1 MEVSM
6 DTESFVMSLQSSLA
20 GQVPSVIGAVLL
32 FLLGWMVALVAAA
45 AARRLLGAMGFN
57 TRFETLIG
65 QRIDAET
72 GISRIVF
79 WFILIIALIAG
90 FNMLDLEV
98 VSAPF
103 ANMVNKVLSFLPQLL
118 AGAVLATVGW
128 ILAVLAR
135 TGITRLLA
143 KTTLDE
149 RLSAQANMEPVSGN
163 IGQVAYWVVLLLFL
177 PMVLAALG
185 LEGLLGPVQGMLTQ
199 LLAFLP
205 NLFGAAVIGVVGY
218 FVARIVRGIVVNL
231 MEATRVQAAAQ
242 GLGVSDKMD
251 LAKLGGTI
259 VFLLIF
265 IPALIAALDALKI
278 EAISGPATRLLD
290 QIVAAVPNLLAA
302 ALILIITY
310 YVARFAAS
318 LVASLLSGLGADSVP
333 EKIGM
338 AGMFGGVKLSD
349 VIARLV
355 MFFAMLF
362 ATVEAASRLEFSQ
375 VSSLVST
382 FIEFGGDVL
391 LGAVILLIGF
401 WLAKLLS
408 DAVSRGDQT
417 GSAWL
422 GGLVRA
428 LILGLVIAMG
438 LRAMGIA
445 DSIVNLAFG
454 LTLGAV
460 AVAVA
465 LSFGLGGRE
474 AAGRLMEHWLSK
486 LRKD

>member
-1 MEVSM
+1 M
-6 DTESFVMSLQSSLA
+6 DTETFLMSLQSSLA
-20 GQVPSVIGAVLL
+20 GQVPSVVGAVLL

-45 AARRLLGAMGFN
+45 ASRRLLGAIGFN
-57 TRFETLIG
+57 ARFETLIG
-65 QRIDAET
+65 QRVDTET

-90 FNMLDLEV
+90 FNMLNLEV

-231 MEATRVQAAAQ
+231 MQATRVQAAAQ

-251 LAKLGGTI
+251 LAKLAGTI

-302 ALILIITY
+302 ALILLITY

-318 LVASLLSGLGADSVP
+318 LVASLLSGLGADSLP

-338 AGMFGGVKLSD
+338 TGMFGGVKLSD

-355 MFFAMLF
+355 LFFAMLF
-362 ATVEAASRLEFSQ
+362 ATVEAASRLQFSQ

-417 GSAWL
+417 GSNWL

-486 LRKD
+486 LGKD

>member
-1 MEVSM
+1 M
-6 DTESFVMSLQSSLA
+6 DTQSFVTSLQQSLA
-20 GQVPSVIGAVLL
+20 GQVPSVIGAVVLL
-32 FLLGWMVALVAAA
+32 LVGWIVALIGAAA
-45 AARRLLGAMGFN
+45 TRRALTVVGMN
-57 TRFETLIG
+57 TRCETLIG

-72 GISRIVF
+72 GVSRIVF
-79 WFILIIALIAG
+79 WFILIVALIAA
-90 FNMLDLEV
+90 FNMLNLEV

-103 ANMVNKVLSFLPQLL
+103 ASMVNKVLSFLPQLL
-118 AGAVLATVGW
+118 AGAVLAAVGW
-128 ILAVLAR
+128 VLAVLAR
-135 TGITRLLA
+135 TAITKLLSR
-143 KTTLDE
+143 TTLDE
-149 RLSAQANMEPVSGN
+149 RLSAEAKMQPISDN

-185 LEGLLGPVQGMLTQ
+185 LDGLLGPVQGMLTQ

-205 NLFGAAVIGVVGY
+205 NVFGAAIIGVVGY

-242 GLGVSDKMD
+242 NLGLSDKMD
-251 LAKLGGTI
+251 LAKLAGTI

-265 IPALIAALDALKI
+265 IPALIAALDALQI
-278 EAISGPATRLLD
+278 EAISGPATNMLD
-290 QIVAAVPNLLAA
+290 QIVAAVPHLLAA
-302 ALILIITY
+302 TLILLVTY
-310 YVARFAAS
+310 YVARFASS
-318 LVASLLSGLGADSVP
+318 LVGSLLSGLGADSVLD
-333 EKIGM
+333 KIGM
-338 AGMFGGVKLSD
+338 KKVFGGVKLSE
-349 VIARLV
+349 VVARLV
-355 MFFAMLF
+355 LFFAMLF
-362 ATVEAASRLEFSQ
+362 AVVEAANRLEFDQ

-408 DAVSRGDQT
+408 DAVTRGDKT

-422 GGLVRA
+422 GTLVRA

-474 AAGRLMEHWLSK
+474 AAGRLMGQWLSK
-486 LRKD
+486 LHTKK

>member
-1 MEVSM
+1 MS
-6 DTESFVMSLQSSLA
+6 TESFVASLQSSLA

-32 FLLGWMVALVAAA
+32 FLLGWIIALVAAA
-45 AARRLLGAMGFN
+45 TARKVLNAIGLNA
-57 TRFETLIG
+57 RFETLIG
-65 QRIDAET
+65 QQVNAAT

-79 WFILIIALIAG
+79 WFILIIAVIAG

-118 AGAVLATVGW
+118 AGAVLAVIGW
-128 ILAVLAR
+128 ILAVFAR
-135 TGITRLLA
+135 TGITKLLG

-149 RLSAQANMEPVSGN
+149 RLSAEADMQPVSN
-163 IGQVAYWVVLLLFL
+163 SIGQVAYWVVLLLFL
-177 PMVLAALG
+177 PMVLAALD
-185 LEGLLGPVQGMLTQ
+185 LEGLLGPVQDMLVQ

-205 NLFGAAVIGVVGY
+205 NLFGALVIGVVGY

-231 MEATRVQAAAQ
+231 MAAARVQSAAQ
-242 GLGVSDKMD
+242 DLGLSEKMNLGK
-251 LAKLGGTI
+251 LAGTV

-265 IPALIAALDALKI
+265 IPALIAALDALRI
-278 EAISGPATRLLD
+278 EAISGPATRMLD
-290 QIVAAVPNLLAA
+290 QIINSVPNLLAA
-302 ALILIITY
+302 TLILLLTY
-310 YVARFAAS
+310 YVARFASS

-333 EKIGM
+333 EKVGVSRV
-338 AGMFGGVKLSD
+338 FGTLKLSD
-349 VIARLV
+349 AIARLV
-355 MFFAMLF
+355 LFFAMLF
-362 ATVEAASRLEFSQ
+362 AVVESAGFLHFEQ
-375 VSSLVST
+375 VGVLVST

-401 WLAKLLS
+401 WLARLLG
-408 DAVSRGDQT
+408 DAVSRSDR
-417 GSAWL
+417 SESVWL

-428 LILGLVIAMG
+428 LIIGLVLAMG

-474 AAGRLMEHWLSK
+474 AAGRLMDRWLSRLLK
-486 LRKD
+486 Q

>member
-1 MEVSM
+1 M
-6 DTESFVMSLQSSLA
+6 DTGSFLTSLQQSLA
-20 GQVPSVIGAVLL
+20 GQVPSVIGAVVLL
-32 FLLGWMVALVAAA
+32 VVGWMAALIAAA
-45 AARRLLGAMGFN
+45 ATRRVLSAIGMNARC
-57 TRFETLIG
+57 ETLIG
-65 QRIDAET
+65 QRLDAET
-72 GISRIVF
+72 GLSRIVF
-79 WFILIIALIAG
+79 WFILIVALIAG

-103 ANMVNKVLSFLPQLL
+103 ASMVSKVLSFLPQLL
-118 AGAVLATVGW
+118 AGAVLAAVGW
-128 ILAVLAR
+128 VLAVLAR
-135 TGITRLLA
+135 TGISKMLA

-149 RLSAQANMEPVSGN
+149 RLSAEANMRPVSEN

-231 MEATRVQAAAQ
+231 MEAARVQATAQ
-242 GLGVSDKMD
+242 GLGLSEKMD
-251 LAKLGGTI
+251 LAKLAGTI

-278 EAISGPATRLLD
+278 EAISGPATRMLD
-290 QIVAAVPNLLAA
+290 QIVSAVPNLLAA
-302 ALILIITY
+302 TLILLITY
-310 YVARFAAS
+310 YVARFAS
-318 LVASLLSGLGADSVP
+318 MLIASLLSGLGADSVP

-338 AGMFGGVKLSD
+338 GGMFGRTRLSE
-349 VIARLV
+349 VAARLV

-362 ATVEAASRLEFSQ
+362 ATVEAASRLEFDQ

-391 LGAVILLIGF
+391 LGAAILLIGF

-408 DAVSRGDQT
+408 DAVTRGDKT

-422 GGLVRA
+422 GTLVRA

-474 AAGRLMEHWLSK
+474 AAGRLMDQWLSK
-486 LRKD
+486 LQDKKK

>member
-1 MEVSM
+1 M
-6 DTESFVMSLQSSLA
+6 DTQSFVTSLQQSLA
-20 GQVPSVIGAVLL
+20 GQVPSVIGAVVLL
-32 FLLGWMVALVAAA
+32 LVGWIVALIGAAA
-45 AARRLLGAMGFN
+45 TRRTLTVVGMN
-57 TRFETLIG
+57 TRCETLIG

-72 GISRIVF
+72 GVSRIVF
-79 WFILIIALIAG
+79 WFILIVALIAA
-90 FNMLDLEV
+90 FNMLNLEV

-103 ANMVNKVLSFLPQLL
+103 ASMVNKVLSFLPQLL
-118 AGAVLATVGW
+118 AGAVLAAVGW
-128 ILAVLAR
+128 VLAVLAR
-135 TGITRLLA
+135 TAITKLLSR
-143 KTTLDE
+143 TTLDE
-149 RLSAQANMEPVSGN
+149 RLSAEAKMQPISDN

-185 LEGLLGPVQGMLTQ
+185 LDGLLGPVQGMLTQ

-205 NLFGAAVIGVVGY
+205 NVFGAAIIGVVGY

-242 GLGVSDKMD
+242 NLGLSDKMD
-251 LAKLGGTI
+251 LAKLAGTI

-265 IPALIAALDALKI
+265 IPALIAALDALQI
-278 EAISGPATRLLD
+278 EAISGPATNMLD
-290 QIVAAVPNLLAA
+290 QIVAAVPHLLAA
-302 ALILIITY
+302 TLILLVTY
-310 YVARFAAS
+310 YVARFASS
-318 LVASLLSGLGADSVP
+318 LVGSLLSGLGADSVLD
-333 EKIGM
+333 KIGM
-338 AGMFGGVKLSD
+338 KKVFGGVKLSD
-349 VIARLV
+349 VVARLV
-355 MFFAMLF
+355 LFFAMLF
-362 ATVEAASRLEFSQ
+362 AVVEAANRLEFDQ

-408 DAVSRGDQT
+408 DAVTRGDKT

-422 GGLVRA
+422 GTLVRA

-474 AAGRLMEHWLSK
+474 AAGRLMEQWLSK
-486 LRKD
+486 LHTKK

>member
-1 MEVSM
+1 M
-6 DTESFVMSLQSSLA
+6 DTQSFVTSLQQSLA
-20 GQVPSVIGAVLL
+20 GQVPSVIGAVVLL
-32 FLLGWMVALVAAA
+32 LVGWIVALIGAAA
-45 AARRLLGAMGFN
+45 TRRALTVVGMN
-57 TRFETLIG
+57 TRCETLIG

-72 GISRIVF
+72 GVSRIVF
-79 WFILIIALIAG
+79 WFILIVALIAA
-90 FNMLDLEV
+90 FNMLNLEV

-103 ANMVNKVLSFLPQLL
+103 ASMVNKVLSFLPQLL
-118 AGAVLATVGW
+118 AGAVLAAVGW
-128 ILAVLAR
+128 VLAVLAR
-135 TGITRLLA
+135 TAITKLLSR
-143 KTTLDE
+143 TTLDE
-149 RLSAQANMEPVSGN
+149 RLSAEAKMQPISDN

-185 LEGLLGPVQGMLTQ
+185 LDGLLGPVQGMLTQ

-205 NLFGAAVIGVVGY
+205 NVFGAAIIGVVGY

-242 GLGVSDKMD
+242 NLGLSDKMD
-251 LAKLGGTI
+251 LAKLAGTI

-265 IPALIAALDALKI
+265 IPALIAALDALQI
-278 EAISGPATRLLD
+278 EAISGPATNMLD
-290 QIVAAVPNLLAA
+290 QIVAAVPHLLAA
-302 ALILIITY
+302 TLILLVTY
-310 YVARFAAS
+310 YVARFASS
-318 LVASLLSGLGADSVP
+318 LVGSLLSGLGADSVLD
-333 EKIGM
+333 KIGM
-338 AGMFGGVKLSD
+338 KKVFGGVKLSE
-349 VIARLV
+349 VVARLV
-355 MFFAMLF
+355 LFFAMLF
-362 ATVEAASRLEFSQ
+362 AVVEAANRLEFDQ

-408 DAVSRGDQT
+408 DAVTRGDKT

-422 GGLVRA
+422 GTLVRA

-474 AAGRLMEHWLSK
+474 AAGRLMEQWLSK
-486 LRKD
+486 LHTKK

>member
-1 MEVSM
+1 M
-6 DTESFVMSLQSSLA
+6 DTQSFVTSLQQSLA
-20 GQVPSVIGAVLL
+20 GQVPSVIGAVVLL
-32 FLLGWMVALVAAA
+32 LVGWIVALIGAAA
-45 AARRLLGAMGFN
+45 TRRTLTVVGMN
-57 TRFETLIG
+57 TRCETLIG

-72 GISRIVF
+72 GVSRIVF
-79 WFILIIALIAG
+79 WFILIVALIAA
-90 FNMLDLEV
+90 FNMLNLEV

-103 ANMVNKVLSFLPQLL
+103 ASMVNKVLSFLPQLL
-118 AGAVLATVGW
+118 AGAVLAAVGW
-128 ILAVLAR
+128 VLAVLAR
-135 TGITRLLA
+135 TAITKLLSR
-143 KTTLDE
+143 TTLDE
-149 RLSAQANMEPVSGN
+149 RLSAEAKMQPISDN

-185 LEGLLGPVQGMLTQ
+185 LDGLLGPVQGMLTQ

-205 NLFGAAVIGVVGY
+205 NVFGAAIIGVVGY

-242 GLGVSDKMD
+242 NLGLSDKMD
-251 LAKLGGTI
+251 LAKLAGTI

-265 IPALIAALDALKI
+265 IPALIAALDALQI
-278 EAISGPATRLLD
+278 EAISGPATNMLD
-290 QIVAAVPNLLAA
+290 QIVAAVPHLLAA
-302 ALILIITY
+302 TLILLVTY
-310 YVARFAAS
+310 YVARFASS
-318 LVASLLSGLGADSVP
+318 LVGSLLSGLGADSVLD
-333 EKIGM
+333 KIGM
-338 AGMFGGVKLSD
+338 KKVFGGVKLSE
-349 VIARLV
+349 VVARLV
-355 MFFAMLF
+355 LFFAMLF
-362 ATVEAASRLEFSQ
+362 AVVEAANRLEFDQ

-408 DAVSRGDQT
+408 DAVTRGDKT

-422 GGLVRA
+422 GTLVRA

-474 AAGRLMEHWLSK
+474 AAGRLMEQWLSK
-486 LRKD
+486 LHTKK

>member
-1 MEVSM
+1 M
-6 DTESFVMSLQSSLA
+6 DTGSFISSLEGSLA
-20 GQVPSVIGAVLL
+20 GHVPSVVGAVLL
-32 FLLGWMVALVAAA
+32 LLLGWIVALVAAA
-45 AARRLLGAMGFN
+45 ATRKILGVVGLN
-57 TRFETLIG
+57 DRFETLIG
-65 QRIDAET
+65 QRIDAAT

-79 WFILIIALIAG
+79 WFILIVALIAG

-103 ANMVNKVLSFLPQLL
+103 ASMVSKVLSFLPQLL
-118 AGAVLATVGW
+118 AGTVLATVGW
-128 ILAVLAR
+128 FLAVLAR
-135 TGITRLLA
+135 TGISRLLA

-149 RLSAQANMEPVSGN
+149 RLSAEADMRPISDS

-185 LEGLLGPVQGMLTQ
+185 LEGLLGPVQGMLTD

-205 NLFGAAVIGVVGY
+205 NIFGAAVIGVVGY
-218 FVARIVRGIVVNL
+218 FVARIARGIVVNL
-231 MEATRVQAAAQ
+231 MEATRVQSAAQ
-242 GLGVSDKMD
+242 GLGLSEKMD
-251 LAKLGGTI
+251 LGKLAGTI

-265 IPALIAALDALKI
+265 IPALIAALDALNI
-278 EAISGPATRLLD
+278 EAISSPATSMLD
-290 QIVAAVPNLLAA
+290 QIVGAVPDLLAA
-302 ALILIITY
+302 SLILLVTY
-310 YVARFAAS
+310 YVARFASS

-333 EKIGM
+333 EKVGM
-338 AGMFGGVKLSD
+338 GRMFGGVKLSE
-349 VIARLV
+349 VVARLV

-362 ATVEAASRLEFSQ
+362 AVVEAAGRLQFEQ
-375 VSSLVST
+375 VSALVSQ
-382 FIEFGGDVL
+382 FIEFGGDIL
-391 LGAVILLIGF
+391 LGAVILVIGF

-408 DAVSRGDQT
+408 EAVSRSDQT
-417 GSAWL
+417 ESVWL

-428 LILGLVIAMG
+428 LVIGLVIAMG

-474 AAGRLMEHWLSK
+474 AAGRLMDQWLSK
-486 LRKD
+486 LQKK

>member
-1 MEVSM
+1 M
-6 DTESFVMSLQSSLA
+6 DTQSFVTSLQQSLA
-20 GQVPSVIGAVLL
+20 GQVPSVIGAVVLL
-32 FLLGWMVALVAAA
+32 LVGWIVALIGAAA
-45 AARRLLGAMGFN
+45 TRRALTVVGMN
-57 TRFETLIG
+57 TRCETLIG

-72 GISRIVF
+72 GVSRIVF
-79 WFILIIALIAG
+79 WFILIVALIAA
-90 FNMLDLEV
+90 FNMLNLEV

-103 ANMVNKVLSFLPQLL
+103 ASMVNKVLSFLPQLL
-118 AGAVLATVGW
+118 AGAVLAAVGW
-128 ILAVLAR
+128 VLAVLAR
-135 TGITRLLA
+135 TAITKLLSR
-143 KTTLDE
+143 TTLDE
-149 RLSAQANMEPVSGN
+149 RLSAEAKMQPISDN

-185 LEGLLGPVQGMLTQ
+185 LDGLLGPVQGMLTQ

-205 NLFGAAVIGVVGY
+205 NVFGAAIIGVVGY

-242 GLGVSDKMD
+242 NLGLSDKMD
-251 LAKLGGTI
+251 LAKLAGTI

-265 IPALIAALDALKI
+265 IPALIAALDALQI
-278 EAISGPATRLLD
+278 EAISGPATNMLD
-290 QIVAAVPNLLAA
+290 QIVAAVPHLLAA
-302 ALILIITY
+302 TLILLVTY
-310 YVARFAAS
+310 YVARFASS
-318 LVASLLSGLGADSVP
+318 LVGSLLSGLGADSVLD
-333 EKIGM
+333 KIGM
-338 AGMFGGVKLSD
+338 KKVFGGVKLSD
-349 VIARLV
+349 VVARLV
-355 MFFAMLF
+355 LFFAMLF
-362 ATVEAASRLEFSQ
+362 AVVEAANRLEFDQ

-408 DAVSRGDQT
+408 DAVTRGDKT

-422 GGLVRA
+422 GTLVRA

-474 AAGRLMEHWLSK
+474 AAGRLMEQWLSK
-486 LRKD
+486 LHTKK

>member
-1 MEVSM
+1 M
-6 DTESFVMSLQSSLA
+6 DTPSFFMSLEQSLA
-20 GQVPSVIGAVLL
+20 GQVPSVIGAVVLL
-32 FLLGWMVALVAAA
+32 LVGWIAALIGAAATRRALSMIGMNSRSETLLG
-45 AARRLLGAMGFN
+45 
-57 TRFETLIG
+57 
-65 QRIDAET
+65 QRVDAET
-72 GISRIVF
+72 GLSRIVF
-79 WFILIIALIAG
+79 WFILVVALIAA
-90 FNMLDLEV
+90 FNILDLEV

-103 ANMVNKVLSFLPQLL
+103 ASMVNKVLSFLPQLL
-118 AGAVLATVGW
+118 AGTVLAALGW
-128 ILAVLAR
+128 VLAVLAR
-135 TGITRLLA
+135 TAISKLLA

-149 RLSAQANMEPVSGN
+149 RLSAEARMRPISES
-163 IGQVAYWVVLLLFL
+163 IGHVAYWVVLLLFL

-185 LEGLLGPVQGMLTQ
+185 LEGLLGPVQGLLTQ

-205 NLFGAAVIGVVGY
+205 HLFGAAVIGVVGY
-218 FVARIVRGIVVNL
+218 FVARIVRGIVINL

-242 GLGVSDKMD
+242 NLGLSEKMN
-251 LAKLGGTI
+251 LARIAGTI

-265 IPALIAALDALKI
+265 VPALISALDALQIK
-278 EAISGPATRLLD
+278 AISGPATNMLD
-290 QIVAAVPNLLAA
+290 QVVAAVPHLLAA
-302 ALILIITY
+302 TLILLVTY
-310 YVARFAAS
+310 YVARFAS
-318 LVASLLSGLGADSVP
+318 LLVASLLSGLGADSVP

-338 AGMFGGVKLSD
+338 AQAFGGVKLSD
-349 VIARLV
+349 VVARLV

-362 ATVEAASRLEFSQ
+362 AVVEAAKRLQFEQ

-391 LGAVILLIGF
+391 LGAAILLIGF
-401 WLAKLLS
+401 WLAKLLA
-408 DAVSRGDQT
+408 DAVTRSDQT
-417 GSAWL
+417 GSVWL
-422 GGLVRA
+422 GTLVRA

-474 AAGRLMEHWLSK
+474 AAGRLMEQWLSK
-486 LRKD
+486 LQPKK